1 MTDGITAQLAA
12 FIRSFDG
19 GRLSADQT
27 VTAKSCIL
35 DWSAVA
41 LAGRDEPVSRILR
54 EMTSSEGGT
63 AEATVIGL
71 TGRLPARAAALS
83 NGTTSHALD
92 YDDTHFDHIGH
103 STVGVLPAALAL
115 GEALGRDGGEVLD
128 AFVIGLEVAC
138 RVGRYLGSGHY
149 RHGFHQTA
157 TAGAFGAAAASAR
170 LLCLDEERCR
180 HALGLV
186 STRASGLKSQFGT
199 MGKPLHA
206 GLAASNGVE
215 AARLASLGFVSNP
228 QGLECV
234 QGFADTHAGE
244 GDAQAAFDGL
254 GEHFRFDRVQF
265 KHHACCHGTHAPID
279 ALRALRA
286 KAGPGVAEARSVT
299 LRVHP
304 QWLRVCN
311 ILLPATGLEA
321 KFSFRLTGAM
331 ALAGRDTAALESFSD
346 AACADPG
353 LARLR
358 ERVNVETDDA
368 LGSIE
373 AIAIVEMPDGRRIEH
388 HCDLARPVD
397 AAITRSRLV
406 EKAEALIGRPAT
418 ATLLETV
425 DTLDTGDGFVLPG
438 VLSSLAA

>member
-1 MTDGITAQLAA
+1 MADGITAQLAE
-12 FIRSFDG
+12 FICSFES
-19 GRLSADQT
+19 RLLSPDQIL
-27 VTAKSCIL
+27 TAKSCIL

-41 LAGRDEPVSRILR
+41 LAGRDEPVSRIVR
-54 EMTSSEGGT
+54 EMASSEGGT
-63 AEATVIGL
+63 PEAMVIGL
-71 TGRLPARAAALS
+71 ADRLPARTAALS

-103 STVGVLPAALAL
+103 SSVGIFPAVLAL
-115 GEALGRDGGEVLD
+115 GEALGRDGREVLD

-138 RVGRYLGSGHY
+138 RVGRYLGNGHY

-170 LLCLDEERCR
+170 LLRLDEERCG
-180 HALGLV
+180 HTLGLV

-199 MGKPLHA
+199 MGKPFHA

-215 AARLASLGFVSNP
+215 AAKLASLGFISNP

-244 GDAQAAFDGL
+244 GDAQTPFDGL
-254 GEHFRFDRVQF
+254 GQTFRFDRVQF

-279 ALRALRA
+279 ALKALRS
-286 KAGPGVAEARSVT
+286 KIGPEAAQARSIV

-311 ILLPATGLEA
+311 ILSPATGLEA
-321 KFSFRLTGAM
+321 KFSFRLTSAM
-331 ALAGRDTAALESFSD
+331 ALAGRDTAALETFCD
-346 AACADPG
+346 AACADPD
-353 LARLR
+353 LAQLR
-358 ERVNVETDDA
+358 DRVTVETDDA

-373 AIAIVEMPDGRRIEH
+373 ALAIVELPDGRHLEH
-388 HCDLARPVD
+388 HCDLAEPVD
-397 AAITRSRLV
+397 AALTRTRLV
-406 EKAEALIGRPAT
+406 EKAEALIGHPAA

-425 DTLDTGDGFVLPG
+425 DTLDTSERFTLPDVLA
-438 VLSSLAA
+438 SLGA

>member
-1 MTDGITAQLAA
+1 MADGITAQLAA
-12 FIRSFDG
+12 FICSFDG
-19 GRLSADQT
+19 GRLSPDQI

-71 TGRLPARAAALS
+71 AGRLPARAAALS

-103 STVGVLPAALAL
+103 STVGVFPAALAL
-115 GEALGRDGGEVLD
+115 GEALGCDGKAVLD

-138 RVGRYLGSGHY
+138 RVGRYLGNAHY
-149 RHGFHQTA
+149 RTGFHQTA

-170 LLCLDEERCR
+170 LLRLDDERCC
-180 HALGLV
+180 HAIGLV

-199 MGKPLHA
+199 MGKPFHA

-215 AARLASLGFVSNP
+215 AAKLAALGFASNP
-228 QGLECV
+228 QGLECL
-234 QGFADTHAGE
+234 QGFAETHAGE
-244 GDAQAAFDGL
+244 GDAQAAFEGL
-254 GEHFRFDRVQF
+254 GEAFRFDRVQF

-279 ALRALRA
+279 ALKALRA
-286 KAGPGVAEARSVT
+286 EIGPHVSNARSVT

-311 ILLPATGLEA
+311 ILSPATGLEA

-331 ALAGRDTAALESFSD
+331 ALAGRDTAALDTFSD
-346 AACADPG
+346 AICTDPE
-353 LARLR
+353 LAGLR
-358 ERVNVETDDA
+358 ERVKVETDDR

-373 AIAIVEMPDGRRIEH
+373 AVAIVEMPDGSRIEH
-388 HCDLARPVD
+388 HCDLAEPID
-397 AAITRSRLV
+397 AAVTRARLV
-406 EKAEALIGRPAT
+406 EKAQALIGRPAT

-425 DTLDTGDGFVLPG
+425 DTLDTGDGFALPG